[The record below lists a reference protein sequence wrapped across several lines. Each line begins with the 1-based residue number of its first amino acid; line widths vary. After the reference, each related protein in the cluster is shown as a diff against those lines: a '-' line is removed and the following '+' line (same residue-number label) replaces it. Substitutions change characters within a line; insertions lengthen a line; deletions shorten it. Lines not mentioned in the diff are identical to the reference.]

1 MPRITSVGPWSRPTR
16 LSLAVIASA
25 VFDAAIVALFVFAGR
40 AQPARANASTA
51 LDAPGKGLIF
61 LSEPGHG
68 GGGGGGGNR
77 MKEPPRQAQSPGH
90 DATTLPVQRPPSI
103 AASQPI
109 APVPVEQLNIPAKD
123 LSSAQNL
130 IPGTI
135 EPPAGPPSI
144 SQGPGSRN
152 GAGTGD
158 GTGDGPGRGSGLGPG
173 TIAGFGGEALQP
185 GNDVTR
191 PVLLREVKPA
201 YTSDAMRAHL
211 QGSVFLWCVVNR
223 DGSVGD
229 VRIMRSLDPTFGL
242 DLEAIKAAR
251 QWRFRPGTRRGEPVP
266 VLITIQL
273 DFSVR

>member
-1 MPRITSVGPWSRPTR
+1 MDNSSRPLSRPTR
-16 LSLAVIASA
+16 LSLAVIASGA
-25 VFDAAIVALFVFAGR
+25 FDLAIVTLLFLASR
-40 AQPARANASTA
+40 NQPAQVKASTA
-51 LDAPGKGLIF
+51 LDAADRSVVW

-77 MKEPPRQAQSPGH
+77 MKEPPRQAESPGH
-90 DATTLPVQRPPSI
+90 DAVTVPVQRPPEIS
-103 AASQPI
+103 SQPLTNT
-109 APVPVEQLNIPAKD
+109 AVPLEQLYIPAKD
-123 LSSAQNL
+123 LSSSQNL
-130 IPGTI
+130 VPGTI

-144 SQGPGSRN
+144 SQGPGSHN
-152 GAGTGD
+152 GAGSGD
-158 GTGDGPGRGSGLGPG
+158 GTGDGPGRGPGRGPG
-173 TIAGFGGEALQP
+173 TDGGFGGEAFQP
-185 GNDVTR
+185 GSDITR

-223 DGSVGD
+223 DGSVGE
-229 VRIMRSLDPTFGL
+229 VKILRSLDPTFGL

-273 DFSVR
+273 DFSLR